1 MRVFA
6 EPARRRART
15 ALRRQVLRSEKKG
28 WGPEE
33 KRTAVLAVLASGSVA
48 AFVMA
53 EVGRIWRHGSAP
65 LPSEADN
72 VLAAAEEAVVE
83 TVEVARAGY
92 ADAPISENA
101 TFMLLTSFVTIF
113 ISARGISYALRRRR
127 SVGPFRDLKVGHRH
141 IHHFVPGIALLML
154 SGGAAILTK
163 DETLEPKLAVVFGA
177 GMGMTLD
184 ESALLLELEDVYWT
198 EEGLLGVQITLA
210 VAAMFAAFALGLRF
224 LRRGE
229 ELTLEGAD
237 EAPAAGPSGASGNG
251 RALWAPD
258 GPGAAASGEIAEP
271 PADPPPGSTS

>member
-1 MRVFA
+1 VRVFA

-33 KRTAVLAVLASGSVA
+33 RRTAVLAVFAVGSVA
-48 AFVMA
+48 AFVTA
-53 EVGRIWRHGSAP
+53 EVGRVWRRGSAP
-65 LPSEADN
+65 LPGEADHL
-72 VLAAAEEAVVE
+72 LAAAEEAVAE
-83 TVEVARAGY
+83 TVEAARVGY
-92 ADAPISENA
+92 QDAPVLENA

-113 ISARGISYALRRRR
+113 ISARGISYALRRRK
-127 SVGPFRDLKVGHRH
+127 SVGPFRDLRVGRRH

-154 SGGAAILTK
+154 SGGAAILTR

-184 ESALLLELEDVYWT
+184 ESALLLELEDVYWS

-210 VAAMFAAFALGLRF
+210 TAALFAALALGLKF

-229 ELTLEGAD
+229 ELTLTPQAGAGGGD
-237 EAPAAGPSGASGNG
+237 GPVAAGISSGG
-251 RALWAPD
+251 
-258 GPGAAASGEIAEP
+258 
-271 PADPPPGSTS
+271 

>member
-1 MRVFA
+1 MSGLVVQPA
-6 EPARRRART
+6 ARRVRT
-15 ALRRQVLRSEKKG
+15 VVRRTVLRSEKRG

-33 KRTAVLAVLASGSVA
+33 KRTAVLAGVAVVSVA
-48 AFVMA
+48 AFVTV
-53 EVGRIWRHGSAP
+53 EVGRVWRRGSAP
-65 LPSEADN
+65 LPGEADHI
-72 VLAAAEEAVVE
+72 LAAAEEAVAE
-83 TVEVARAGY
+83 TVEVARVGY
-92 ADAPISENA
+92 HDVSVRENA

-113 ISARGISYALRRRR
+113 ISARGISYLLRRHR

-154 SGGAAILTK
+154 SGGAAILTR

-210 VAAMFAAFALGLRF
+210 VAALFAAMALGLKF

-229 ELTLEGAD
+229 ELVLERDGSSH
-237 EAPAAGPSGASGNG
+237 GPPTVAS
-251 RALWAPD
+251 
-258 GPGAAASGEIAEP
+258 
-271 PADPPPGSTS
+271 

>member
-1 MRVFA
+1 MNVMS
-6 EPARRRART
+6 PATARRART

-33 KRTAVLAVLASGSVA
+33 KRTAVLAVVAVVSVA
-48 AFVMA
+48 AFVTA
-53 EVGRIWRHGSAP
+53 EVGRVWRRGSAP
-65 LPSEADN
+65 MPSEADHL
-72 VLAAAEEAVVE
+72 LAAAEEAVAE
-83 TVEVARAGY
+83 TVEAARVGY
-92 ADAPISENA
+92 QEAPVLENA

-113 ISARGISYALRRRR
+113 ISARGISYLLRRRS
-127 SVGPFRDLKVGHRH
+127 SVGPFRDLRVGKRH

-154 SGGAAILTK
+154 SGGAAILTR

-210 VAAMFAAFALGLRF
+210 VAALFAALALGLKF

-229 ELTLEGAD
+229 ELVLDSGGGVPD
-237 EAPAAGPSGASGNG
+237 EA
-251 RALWAPD
+251 APV
-258 GPGAAASGEIAEP
+258 ATP
-271 PADPPPGSTS
+271 PTGLA

>member
-6 EPARRRART
+6 EPARHRART
-15 ALRRQVLRSEKKG
+15 VLRRQVLRSEKKG

-33 KRTAVLAVLASGSVA
+33 RRTAVLAVIAVGTVS
-48 AFVMA
+48 AFVTA
-53 EVGRIWRHGSAP
+53 EVGRVWRRGSAP
-65 LPSEADN
+65 LPSEAEN

-83 TVEVARAGY
+83 TVEAARAGY
-92 ADAPISENA
+92 KDAPVMENA

-113 ISARGISYALRRRR
+113 ISARAISYGLRRRR

-154 SGGAAILTK
+154 SGGTAILTK
-163 DETLEPKLAVVFGA
+163 DESLEPKLAVLFGA

-210 VAAMFAAFALGLRF
+210 VAAMFAALALGLKF

-229 ELTLEGAD
+229 ELTLEGGS
-237 EAPAAGPSGASGNG
+237 AAGADGAGST
-251 RALWAPD
+251 RALWPPD
-258 GPGAAASGEIAEP
+258 GDGSAPGSRDVAEP

>member
-1 MRVFA
+1 VRVFA
-6 EPARRRART
+6 EPARHRART
-15 ALRRQVLRSEKKG
+15 VLRRQVLRSEKKG

-33 KRTAVLAVLASGSVA
+33 RRTAVLGVVAVGSVT
-48 AFVMA
+48 AFVLA
-53 EVGRIWRHGSAP
+53 EVGRVWRRGSAP

-83 TVEVARAGY
+83 TVEAARAGY
-92 ADAPISENA
+92 ADAPVMENA

-154 SGGAAILTK
+154 SGGTAILTK
-163 DETLEPKLAVVFGA
+163 DETLEPKLAVLFGA

-229 ELTLEGAD
+229 ELTLE
-237 EAPAAGPSGASGNG
+237 SSASGGGDANG
-251 RALWAPD
+251 SARALWPPVGD
-258 GPGAAASGEIAEP
+258 GSAAGSRGLAEP